1 MKKLYSIEVI
11 DDCTNTIY
19 LPADAVIPR
28 NLNRVAFGT
37 IKVNASITVQKFGG
51 NVVRI
56 SEDLFQALKIPPTSP
71 VLHVF
76 FDDEV
81 LYFGPLVGIFTSG
94 FSAVEVR
101 PIGDRTIIFSK
112 LLAVQNT
119 AGVTA
124 FLFGAQHI
132 NWEKGTINGL
142 FYHDGW
148 KRFEVPFPDVIYDRI
163 PNRRIEGLPKIKK
176 VKERLQQEYLIPWY
190 NPGFFNKLDIYERL
204 LQEDSIADFLPETLP
219 FTSFSVVERMLS
231 NYGHIY
237 IKPKNGSLGKGI
249 YQVIYNKKDA
259 NYYTRFKEPSGEKR
273 LLKFDTLEKLVQHIT
288 AKANISSLIVQQGIH
303 LMRSEKKPIDFRVH
317 TNKNKQGIW
326 EVTAIAAKIAGTGSA
341 TTHMNSG
348 GIVKSI
354 DELLDLDN
362 DKELLK
368 EKLNGSALRIS
379 KTLEKYT
386 EGTIGEIGFDI
397 GIDRKGR
404 VWLFEANSKPGRSI
418 FKHRSLKKDDLLTR
432 RMSLEYA
439 IYLYEQSIKK
449 PEDIFK

>member
-11 DDCTNTIY
+11 DDCENTIL
-19 LPADAVIPR
+19 LPADASIPA
-28 NLNRVAFGT
+28 NLKRAAFGT
-37 IKVNASITVQKFGG
+37 IKADCSIALQKFGG

-56 SEDLFQALKIPPTSP
+56 SKDLLQTLKIPPVSP

-76 FDDEV
+76 FKGDI
-81 LYFGPLVGIFTSG
+81 LYLGPLVGIFTSG
-94 FSAVEVR
+94 FGSGEAK
-101 PIGDRTIIFSK
+101 PIGDRSIIFSK

-132 NWEKGTINGL
+132 NWDAGTINGL

-163 PNRRIEGLPKIKK
+163 PNRRTENMPKIKR
-176 VKERLQQEYLIPWY
+176 VKERLQKDYLIPWY

-204 LQEDSIADFLPETLP
+204 LQENSIADFLPETLP
-219 FTSFSVVERMLS
+219 FTSFSIVERMLG

-249 YQVIYNKKDA
+249 HQVIFDKKDQ
-259 NYYTRFKEPSGEKR
+259 NYYMRFKEQSGEKR

-288 AKANISSLIVQQGIH
+288 AKQNISNLIVQQGIH
-303 LMRSEKKPIDFRVH
+303 LMRSEQKPVDFRVH

-326 EVTAIAAKIAGTGSA
+326 EVTAIAAKIAGAGSA

-348 GIVKSI
+348 GIVKAV
-354 DELLDLDN
+354 DELTDLDK
-362 DKELLK
+362 DQELLK
-368 EKLNGSALRIS
+368 EKLISSALKIS
-379 KTLEKYT
+379 KSLEKHT
-386 EGTIGEIGFDI
+386 EGTIAEIGFDI

-418 FKHRSLKKDDLLTR
+418 FKHSSLKKDDLLTR
-432 RMSLEYA
+432 RLSLEYA
-439 IYLYEQSIKK
+439 VFLHEQSIKK
-449 PEDIFK
+449 PEDIYR